1 MEWLPEGNT
10 RGWRELRSWKAFC
23 CLLLLGW
30 YLAVEVVVCT
40 VDDTAAISK

>member
-1 MEWLPEGNT
+1 MAAGGKHTWLEGT
-10 RGWRELRSWKAFC
+10 EELEGF
-23 CLLLLGW
+23 LGW